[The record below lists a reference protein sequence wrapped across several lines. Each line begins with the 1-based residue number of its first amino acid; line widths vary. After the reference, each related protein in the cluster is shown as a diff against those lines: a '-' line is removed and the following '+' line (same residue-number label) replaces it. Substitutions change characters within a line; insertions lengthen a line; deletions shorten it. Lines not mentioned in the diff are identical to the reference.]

1 MMHRGAVPP
10 EEEMLGRGRRMR
22 RRGLV
27 AGAAIANHRRRVES
41 DMYQQGEYDQQ
52 VQDQQQAAAQPAPP
66 PPAPAAAAPAPDP
79 MDAKMAEL
87 EKLGR
92 LHESGVLTDEEFAAE
107 KAKILNS

>member
-1 MMHRGAVPP
+1 
-10 EEEMLGRGRRMR
+10 MLGRGRRMR

-27 AGAAIANHRRRVES
+27 AGAAIANHRRNVEQ

-52 VQDQQQAAAQPAPP
+52 AVDSQQAPPPP
-66 PPAPAAAAPAPDP
+66 PPAPVAPAPAAPAPDP
-79 MDAKMAEL
+79 MDVKMAEL

>member
-1 MMHRGAVPP
+1 
-10 EEEMLGRGRRMR
+10 MLGRGRRMR

-27 AGAAIANHRRRVES
+27 AGAAVANHRRRVEQ
-41 DMYQQGEYDQQ
+41 DMYQQGAYDQGAA
-52 VQDQQQAAAQPAPP
+52 DQQAMAAQPEQAAPPPP
-66 PPAPAAAAPAPDP
+66 PPAPAADP
-79 MDAKMAEL
+79 MDVMMAEL

>member
-1 MMHRGAVPP
+1 
-10 EEEMLGRGRRMR
+10 MLGRGRRMR

-27 AGAAIANHRRRVES
+27 AGAAVANHRRRVEQ
-41 DMYQQGEYDQQ
+41 DMYQQGAYDQGAA
-52 VQDQQQAAAQPAPP
+52 DQQAMAAQPQQAAPP
-66 PPAPAAAAPAPDP
+66 PPAPAADP

-107 KAKILNS
+107 KAKILGS

>member
-1 MMHRGAVPP
+1 
-10 EEEMLGRGRRMR
+10 MR

-27 AGAAIANHRRRVES
+27 AGAAIANHRRRVEQ
-41 DMYQQGEYDQQ
+41 DMYQQGAYDQQ
-52 VQDQQQAAAQPAPP
+52 ATDEQYMAQAQQPAPP
-66 PPAPAAAAPAPDP
+66 PPPPAAPAADP

-107 KAKILNS
+107 KAKILNR

>member
-1 MMHRGAVPP
+1 
-10 EEEMLGRGRRMR
+10 MLGRGRRMR

-27 AGAAIANHRRRVES
+27 AGAAIANHRRRVEQ

-52 VQDQQQAAAQPAPP
+52 VQDQQSVPQQAPPP
-66 PPAPAAAAPAPDP
+66 PPAPVPAAAAPDP

>member
-1 MMHRGAVPP
+1 
-10 EEEMLGRGRRMR
+10 MR

-27 AGAAIANHRRRVES
+27 AGAAIANHRRSVES
-41 DMYQQGEYDQQ
+41 NMYQQGQYDQQ
-52 VQDQQQAAAQPAPP
+52 AQDEQYMAPQPAAPAP
-66 PPAPAAAAPAPDP
+66 APAPAASAPDP
-79 MDAKMAEL
+79 MDAKIAEL

>member
-1 MMHRGAVPP
+1 
-10 EEEMLGRGRRMR
+10 MLGRGRRMR

-27 AGAAIANHRRRVES
+27 AGAAVANHRRRVEQ

-52 VQDQQQAAAQPAPP
+52 MQDQQYAAAQPAPP
-66 PPAPAAAAPAPDP
+66 PPPAPAPAAPAPAAP
-79 MDAKMAEL
+79 SMDDKMAEL

>member
-1 MMHRGAVPP
+1 
-10 EEEMLGRGRRMR
+10 MR

-27 AGAAIANHRRRVES
+27 AGAAIANHRRNVEQ

-52 VQDQQQAAAQPAPP
+52 AQDQQYVAAQPAAPP
-66 PPAPAAAAPAPDP
+66 PPAPAPAAPAADP

>member
-1 MMHRGAVPP
+1 
-10 EEEMLGRGRRMR
+10 MR

-27 AGAAIANHRRRVES
+27 AGAAIANHRRRVEQ

-52 VQDQQQAAAQPAPP
+52 MQDQQYAQQQYAEPAPP
-66 PPAPAAAAPAPDP
+66 PPPAPAAPAPDP

-107 KAKILNS
+107 KAKILNR

>member
-1 MMHRGAVPP
+1 
-10 EEEMLGRGRRMR
+10 MLGRGRRMR

-27 AGAAIANHRRRVES
+27 AGAAIANHRRRVEQ

-52 VQDQQQAAAQPAPP
+52 TQDQQYAAEPAPP
-66 PPAPAAAAPAPDP
+66 PPAPAAPAPDP
-79 MDAKMAEL
+79 MEAKMAEL

-107 KAKILNS
+107 KAKVLNS

>member
-1 MMHRGAVPP
+1 
-10 EEEMLGRGRRMR
+10 MR

-27 AGAAIANHRRRVES
+27 AGAAIANHRRSVEQQE
-41 DMYQQGEYDQQ
+41 YQQGAYDQQ
-52 VQDQQQAAAQPAPP
+52 VQDEQAPA
-66 PPAPAAAAPAPDP
+66 PAPAAPAAAPDP

-87 EKLGR
+87 KKLGD

>member
-1 MMHRGAVPP
+1 
-10 EEEMLGRGRRMR
+10 
-22 RRGLV
+22 
-27 AGAAIANHRRRVES
+27 
-41 DMYQQGEYDQQ
+41 MYQQGQYDQQ
-52 VQDQQQAAAQPAPP
+52 TQDEPYMAPQQAPP
-66 PPAPAAAAPAPDP
+66 PTPAPAAAAPDP

>member
-1 MMHRGAVPP
+1 
-10 EEEMLGRGRRMR
+10 MR

-41 DMYQQGEYDQQ
+41 DMYQQGEMDQATADQQ
-52 VQDQQQAAAQPAPP
+52 AMAPQQAAPPPPP
-66 PPAPAAAAPAPDP
+66 PPAPAAAPDP

-92 LHESGVLTDEEFAAE
+92 LHESVVLTDEEFAAE

>member
-1 MMHRGAVPP
+1 
-10 EEEMLGRGRRMR
+10 MLGRGRRMR

-27 AGAAIANHRRRVES
+27 AGAAVANHRRRVEQ

-52 VQDQQQAAAQPAPP
+52 AMDAQQAPPP
-66 PPAPAAAAPAPDP
+66 PPAPVAPAPAAPAPDP
-79 MDAKMAEL
+79 MDVKMAEL

>member
-1 MMHRGAVPP
+1 
-10 EEEMLGRGRRMR
+10 MLGRGRRMR

-27 AGAAIANHRRRVES
+27 AGAAIANHRRNVEQS
-41 DMYQQGEYDQQ
+41 NYQQGELDQAA
-52 VQDQQQAAAQPAPP
+52 QDQQYVAAQPAPP
-66 PPAPAAAAPAPDP
+66 PPPAPAPAAPAPDP

>member
-1 MMHRGAVPP
+1 
-10 EEEMLGRGRRMR
+10 MLGRGRRMR

-27 AGAAIANHRRRVES
+27 AGAAIANHRRNVEQQQ
-41 DMYQQGEYDQQ
+41 YQQGEMDQATMDQQ
-52 VQDQQQAAAQPAPP
+52 AMAQPQAAPP
-66 PPAPAAAAPAPDP
+66 PSPAPAPAAPAPDP

>member
-1 MMHRGAVPP
+1 
-10 EEEMLGRGRRMR
+10 MR

-52 VQDQQQAAAQPAPP
+52 VQDQQNAAAQPAPP
-66 PPAPAAAAPAPDP
+66 PPPAPAAPAPAPDP

>member
-1 MMHRGAVPP
+1 
-10 EEEMLGRGRRMR
+10 MR

-27 AGAAIANHRRRVES
+27 AGAAIANHRRSVES
-41 DMYQQGEYDQQ
+41 NMYQQGQYDQQ
-52 VQDQQQAAAQPAPP
+52 AQDEQYMAPEQAA
-66 PPAPAAAAPAPDP
+66 PAPAPAAPAPDP

>member
-1 MMHRGAVPP
+1 
-10 EEEMLGRGRRMR
+10 MLGRGRRMR

-27 AGAAIANHRRRVES
+27 AGAAIANHRRRVEQ

-52 VQDQQQAAAQPAPP
+52 VQDQQYAATAQQAPPP
-66 PPAPAAAAPAPDP
+66 PPAPASAAPAPDP

-107 KAKILNS
+107 KAKILDS

>member
-1 MMHRGAVPP
+1 
-10 EEEMLGRGRRMR
+10 MLGRGRRMR

-27 AGAAIANHRRRVES
+27 AGAAIANHRRSVEQ

-52 VQDQQQAAAQPAPP
+52 AQDQQYAAQ
-66 PPAPAAAAPAPDP
+66 PPAPAPAPAAPAPDP

-107 KAKILNS
+107 KAKILGN

>member
-1 MMHRGAVPP
+1 
-10 EEEMLGRGRRMR
+10 MLGRGRRMR

-27 AGAAIANHRRRVES
+27 AGAAVANHRRRVEQ
-41 DMYQQGEYDQQ
+41 DMYQQGAYDQGAA
-52 VQDQQQAAAQPAPP
+52 DQQAMAAQPQQAAPP
-66 PPAPAAAAPAPDP
+66 PPAPAADP